1 MRGGAR
7 AQGRVDPRAL
17 AGEGATRRTVVKVK
31 LSAPAWLRWLI
42 MGDRHQY
49 VARVDAVDGSEFL
62 DDRLRMTE

>member
-1 MRGGAR
+1 MRDGAR

-17 AGEGATRRTVVKVK
+17 AGEEATRRTAVTVK
-31 LSAPAWLRWLI
+31 LSAPVWLMWLI